1 MKKLG
6 KVMLS
11 VALGT
16 LLGVAGAFLNDQTS
30 VALAADQSVSYE
42 TGDALQQPHFV
53 DSFGEITA
61 EDVIIRSAP
70 STAGDILGVLSK
82 GARVGIVDVYECKD
96 EKAAIL
102 NIDKGSIDFGDYV
115 LVLYRGMAMT
125 IDEENEEGYLV
136 HVNANDQV
144 YSFSVNKEDVR
155 KIYGEIW
162 YQISPNPNYEI
173 PGGYVFGDY
182 VKFI

>member
-1 MKKLG
+1 MKN
-6 KVMLS
+6 LS
-11 VALGT
+11 KKMMTVAMCAF
-16 LLGVAGAFLNDQTS
+16 LGVAGAFFVNQP

-42 TGDALQQPHFV
+42 TGEALQAPHFV
-53 DSFGEITA
+53 DSFGAITGS
-61 EDVIIRSAP
+61 DVIIRSMP
-70 STAGDILGVLSK
+70 STAGDILGVLNK
-82 GARVGIVDVYECKD
+82 DARVGIVDVYECKD

-115 LVLYRGMAMT
+115 LTLYRGMAMT
-125 IDEENEEGYLV
+125 IDSEEDDTYLV
-136 HVNANDQV
+136 SVQANGQT
-144 YSFSVNKEDVR
+144 YSFSVDKADVR

-162 YQISPNPNYEI
+162 YQISPNPNYDI